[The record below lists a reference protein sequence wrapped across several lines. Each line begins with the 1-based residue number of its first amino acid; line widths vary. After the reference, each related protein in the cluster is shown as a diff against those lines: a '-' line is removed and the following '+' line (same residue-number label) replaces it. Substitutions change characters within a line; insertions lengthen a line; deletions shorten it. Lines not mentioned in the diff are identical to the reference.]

1 MGGSAEDA
9 VGPTEHSMF
18 EQGILYFFA
27 GGEAVVVRLLRGCM
41 NKQYGIM
48 PKAVCAVLP
57 FLCKADNFLRGIG

>member
-1 MGGSAEDA
+1 
-9 VGPTEHSMF
+9 MF